1 MSARRASQRIIACG
15 VLPVLLAAPLLAA
28 LHEAESRHRFCAQH
42 GIVEDVAEKGAA
54 GSEGVVAARPG
65 AALRV
70 GEADPDAGHL
80 RCALEGVTRPRMA
93 WPSPVGVTALAPP
106 PPARDSYATG
116 NRAPPTT
123 PVVRFAPKTSPPQL
137 ELSL

>member
-1 MSARRASQRIIACG
+1 MSARRASLRIVACG

-42 GIVEDVAEKGAA
+42 GVLEDVAEKRAA
-54 GSEGVVAARPG
+54 GSEGVVAARAG
-65 AALRV
+65 AALRG

-93 WPSPVGVTALAPP
+93 CPSPSSVTALAPP
-106 PPARDSYATG
+106 PPVLGSYATG
-116 NRAPPTT
+116 NPAPPTT
-123 PVVRFAPKTSPPQL
+123 PVVRFAPKTSPPPL